1 MKKGDKPYQNICY
14 DYQSILT
21 LLVIINQ
28 SLFSTMYKTSIK
40 QRNKSI
46 FVNLLNHHLQGE

>member
-14 DYQSILT
+14 DHQAMST
-21 LLVIINQ
+21 MPVIINQ